1 MKKYKIVE
9 KISSQDKCRNCKSQ
23 VIDAEKKTPIY
34 SQNLSQE
41 IRNIVRDAAA
51 GYDVRTTL
59 SRMTYE
65 DLLQDHFMI
74 IALIRHGL
82 PFSFFEG
89 VRASA
94 PLQEE
99 DWAEVLGVSLKTL
112 QRYEKQQKTF
122 KPLQSEK
129 IIAMAEVMMHGME
142 VFEDMDRFTHWL
154 YTPSFALGQM
164 KPVDLLR
171 DSYGKEMVMT
181 ELTHIDQGIFV

>member
-1 MKKYKIVE
+1 M
-9 KISSQDKCRNCKSQ
+9 
-23 VIDAEKKTPIY
+23 KTPIY
-34 SQNLSQE
+34 SQNLSPE
-41 IRNIVRDAAA
+41 IQNIVRDAAA
-51 GYDVRTTL
+51 GYNVRTSL

-65 DLLQDHFMI
+65 DLLQDHFMT

-82 PFSFFEG
+82 PFSFFEE
-89 VRASA
+89 VRAGT

-99 DWAEVLGVSLKTL
+99 EWAEVLGISLKTL

-142 VFEDMDRFTHWL
+142 VFGDMDRLTRWL

-171 DSYGKEMVMT
+171 DSYGKELVMT